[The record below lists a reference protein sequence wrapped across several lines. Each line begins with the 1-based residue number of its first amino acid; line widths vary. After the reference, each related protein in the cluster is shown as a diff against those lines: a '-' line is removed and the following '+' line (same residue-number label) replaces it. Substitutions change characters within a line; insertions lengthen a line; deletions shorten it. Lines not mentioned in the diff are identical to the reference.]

1 MVILIHW
8 IIIRCNLINT
18 FISIYTY
25 IRIYQSI
32 CMSIYLPI
40 YLSTYPAI
48 YPSIYLSMYL
58 SVYLSIFF
66 ILRSQIYLNYFR
78 QSSGRSADIDQFS
91 QLVRSGRMRSWI
103 EIFQKYSVNISYENL
118 SDISQKKLSIVNM
131 ELDEMRN
138 YINELNI

>member
-1 MVILIHW
+1 
-8 IIIRCNLINT
+8 
-18 FISIYTY
+18 
-25 IRIYQSI
+25 
-32 CMSIYLPI
+32 MSIYLPI